1 MSDGFILFERPDFE
15 LAVILPHQA
24 TPLVSPWGC
33 RVSDEKTI
41 DNRFF
46 EACNENKEP
55 KERVN
60 ERRAATIFSEGPRKC
75 YVNHRRPKTSNR
87 KIARFSLFYKAFRAF
102 LSVFQMCHFFFPAT
116 QALRAC
122 YAGCYAK
129 AYLFVLHNLFTN
141 TTKSAIII
149 SRNEVIKLWNENS
162 ISLSNHG

>member
-87 KIARFSLFYKAFRAF
+87 KIARFSLFYKALGAFFR
-102 LSVFQMCHFFFPAT
+102 VFQRRSFFCPAT
-116 QALRAC
+116 QVFESVLR
-122 YAGCYAK
+122 G
-129 AYLFVLHNLFTN
+129 VLRKINNIAFLTNL
-141 TTKSAIII
+141 
-149 SRNEVIKLWNENS
+149 
-162 ISLSNHG
+162 